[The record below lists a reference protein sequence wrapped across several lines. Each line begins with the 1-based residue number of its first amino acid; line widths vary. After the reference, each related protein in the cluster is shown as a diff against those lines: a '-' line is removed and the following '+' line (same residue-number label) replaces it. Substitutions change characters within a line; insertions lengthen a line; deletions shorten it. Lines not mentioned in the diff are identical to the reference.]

1 MAEEIQ
7 WRQDLEAAEAEAQ
20 EEKRSILIDFF
31 NPG

>member
-7 WRQDLEAAEAEAQ
+7 WRQDLEAAKAEAQ
-20 EEKRSILIDFF
+20 EEKLPILIDFF